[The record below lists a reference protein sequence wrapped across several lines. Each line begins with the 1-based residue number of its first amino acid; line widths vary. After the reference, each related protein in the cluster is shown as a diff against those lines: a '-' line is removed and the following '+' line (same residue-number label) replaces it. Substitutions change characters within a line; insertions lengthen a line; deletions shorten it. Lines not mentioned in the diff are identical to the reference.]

1 MGKPKALRLM
11 AAMGL
16 VLLIGLGPSA
26 PAAAF
31 GLQSPSSTNYRVD
44 QVYFGNGGALNNC
57 STSYCAKESSGELT
71 VGNPQSTNYQAEA
84 GFNVDREPYVQF
96 IVNSVS
102 RDLGVLTPGTEATTT
117 GTFSVKT
124 YLAGGYVVQTVSDP
138 PKNGARFLN
147 ALASPTAPST
157 TTEQFGIN
165 LVANTSPTSFGAA
178 PVQVPGSTFSFGAA
192 ATGYNTA
199 NLYKYVKNDTI
210 ASSQSSSGETDY
222 TISYLLGINGATPGG
237 QYTMNDVL
245 VATSTF

>member
-178 PVQVPGSTFSFGAA
+178 